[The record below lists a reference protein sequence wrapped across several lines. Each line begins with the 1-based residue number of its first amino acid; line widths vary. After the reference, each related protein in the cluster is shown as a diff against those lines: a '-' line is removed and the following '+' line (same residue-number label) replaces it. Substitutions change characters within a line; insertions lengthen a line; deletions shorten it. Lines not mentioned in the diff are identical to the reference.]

1 MALTNPVGPYPPLAP
16 TVAGTLITVDAFLNN
31 PAQVRKTM
39 QDLTHQRFIA
49 DNIYSAGPGATG
61 GAVIYDQI
69 LGNDLFVTTDVQA
82 ITPGSEFPVLE
93 ELGPAPLVAK
103 TTKWGGAIQVTY
115 EERDRDRRDVVNRKL
130 TKLRNTIVKKVDV
143 VGLAVLKAA
152 PILSSAASAVWST
165 VSTPI
170 QKDVSTAQML
180 VDQQDMGYVITD
192 AYVSPAT
199 MNSMVNNDKVT
210 TAIQTFNNGGIQN
223 PLGQGPTEPR
233 LRGFLGLDWH
243 VTNRVLDTEAILVS
257 GQMAGSISD
266 EKPLYTRVVDL
277 PHRETV
283 LIMGARLTVPFVTDP
298 KSVVRITGVGP

>member
-1 MALTNPVGPYPPLAP
+1 MALTNPVGPYPPLSP
-16 TVAGTLITVDAFLNN
+16 TVSGTLLTVDAFLKA
-31 PAQVRKTM
+31 PLQVQKTL
-39 QDLTHQRFIA
+39 QDLTRQRFLA
-49 DNIYSAGPGATG
+49 DRLFSAGGTATG

-69 LGNDLFVTTDVQA
+69 LGNDLYTTADVQA
-82 ITPGSEFPVLE
+82 ITPGSEFPLLE

-103 TTKWGGAIQVTY
+103 TTKWGGSIQVTY

-143 VGLAVLKAA
+143 VSLAVLKAA
-152 PILSSAASAVWST
+152 PILTSAASALWST

-180 VDQQDMGYVITD
+180 VDQQDMGYTLTD

-210 TAIQTFNNGGIQN
+210 QAIQTFNNGGIQN
-223 PLGQGPTEPR
+223 PLGQTPTEPR

-243 VTNRVLDTEAILVS
+243 VTNRVLDTEAILVG
-257 GQMAGSISD
+257 GQMAGSLSD

-283 LIMGARLTVPFVTDP
+283 LIMGARLCVPYVTDP
-298 KSVVRITGVGP
+298 KSVVRITGVG